1 MSELLRQLTSHKR
14 LHKKPVMLLYK
25 TLVNSN
31 ADYRFD
37 LNEHNNDKITHK
49 CKSVT
54 AENALAHKVLVQL
67 TTHAIQVLILSPHP
81 TKRAA

>member
-1 MSELLRQLTSHKR
+1 
-14 LHKKPVMLLYK
+14 MLLYK

-37 LNEHNNDKITHK
+37 LNEHNNDKITHR

-54 AENALAHKVLVQL
+54 AENALAHKV
-67 TTHAIQVLILSPHP
+67 TTHARQVLILSPHP